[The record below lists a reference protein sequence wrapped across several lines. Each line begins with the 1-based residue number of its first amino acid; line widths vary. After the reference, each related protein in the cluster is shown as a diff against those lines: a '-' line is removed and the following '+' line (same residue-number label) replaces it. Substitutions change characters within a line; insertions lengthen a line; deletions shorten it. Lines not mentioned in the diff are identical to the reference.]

1 MRRLHWIS
9 LLAALAAGC
18 GDNARLLD
26 AGPDLGTPGD
36 LGVEDTGAVVDRPAT
51 EAGVDAGVNDAG
63 LVDAGVVDAGVD
75 VRDVTT
81 DEGADAGPADTGVDV
96 PSPFD
101 AGGDVPVA
109 TDAGA
114 DVPMTDAGATDA
126 SADATDA
133 SATDA
138 GTADAAPTDVP
149 VDVPTTRGTPTI
161 DGAIGADWPPGAL
174 LASNATASAWG
185 PTLNYLRSL
194 RVAWNATHLYLGV
207 EGSVEAVNAMVVYI
221 DRDYLPGSTATG
233 VTRIASLTDGAG
245 ALDDAVS
252 CGVTDMPAG
261 LGVDFAWGTRGMLS
275 KTATELRAEIGL
287 RELSCTGC
295 AGDFRWVMGD
305 TAVCSASGASPAC
318 EVAIPWTALYGGAPP
333 PVPRLGVFVRL
344 TNAMGTDLSNQQ
356 TLPEQSPPAPTA
368 VTRVLAFSPDL

>member
-1 MRRLHWIS
+1 MRRLHWFS

-26 AGPDLGTPGD
+26 AGADLGAQAD
-36 LGVEDTGAVVDRPAT
+36 LGAVDTGSAVDRPPT
-51 EAGVDAGVNDAG
+51 EGGVDAGVSD
-63 LVDAGVVDAGVD
+63 VGVVDAGTD
-75 VRDVTT
+75 VRDVAT
-81 DEGADAGPADTGVDV
+81 DQVADASPADTGVDA
-96 PSPFD
+96 PAPLD
-101 AGGDVPVA
+101 AGTDVSVMMDVGADVPPTTDA
-109 TDAGA
+109 GNDAGPTDAGA
-114 DVPMTDAGATDA
+114 HDAGPA
-126 SADATDA
+126 
-133 SATDA
+133 
-138 GTADAAPTDVP
+138 DVP
-149 VDVPTTRGTPTI
+149 VDAPSARGTPTI
-161 DGAIGADWPPGAL
+161 DGAIGADWPTGAL
-174 LASNATASAWG
+174 LTSNATASGWG

-194 RVAWNATHLYLGV
+194 RVTWDATNLYLGV
-207 EGSVEAVNAMVVYI
+207 EGSVEAVNALVVFI

-252 CGVTDMPAG
+252 CGVTDMPSG

-275 KTATELRAEIGL
+275 KTAAELRAEIGL

-305 TAVCSASGASPAC
+305 AAACSTAGASPAC
-318 EVAIPWTALYGGAPP
+318 EVSIPWTALYGGAPP

-356 TLPEQSPPAPTA
+356 TLPEQSPPAPAT